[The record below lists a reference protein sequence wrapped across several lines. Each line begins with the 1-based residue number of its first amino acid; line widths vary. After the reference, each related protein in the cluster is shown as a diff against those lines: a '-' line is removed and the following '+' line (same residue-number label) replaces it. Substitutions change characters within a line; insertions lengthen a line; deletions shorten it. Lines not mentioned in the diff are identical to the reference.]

1 MLSGRDPST
10 ILPPQC
16 IILLRR
22 TIQLRAGL
30 AHQLHEISKLESRGV
45 RGMMMNDATLDPEIS
60 ELIDSAFAKSWQ
72 FVKTDPKLA
81 HEDPDELRFDCRA
94 AWRASPGT
102 ENGICGGSQT
112 MQSANCVVSAIQ
124 RDAIRAP

>member
-81 HEDPDELRFDCRA
+81 HEDPDELRLRLSSGLA
-94 AWRASPGT
+94 RLARNGERNLWRL
-102 ENGICGGSQT
+102 
-112 MQSANCVVSAIQ
+112 AN
-124 RDAIRAP
+124 DAIGELRRERHTA

>member
-10 ILPPQC
+10 ILPPQR

-30 AHQLHEISKLESRGV
+30 AHQLHEICKLESRGV
-45 RGMMMNDATLDPEIS
+45 RGMMMNDATLDPEIA

-81 HEDPDELRFDCRA
+81 HEDLDELRVRLSSGLA
-94 AWRASPGT
+94 RLARNGERNLWRL
-102 ENGICGGSQT
+102 
-112 MQSANCVVSAIQ
+112 AN
-124 RDAIRAP
+124 DAIGELRREHHTA